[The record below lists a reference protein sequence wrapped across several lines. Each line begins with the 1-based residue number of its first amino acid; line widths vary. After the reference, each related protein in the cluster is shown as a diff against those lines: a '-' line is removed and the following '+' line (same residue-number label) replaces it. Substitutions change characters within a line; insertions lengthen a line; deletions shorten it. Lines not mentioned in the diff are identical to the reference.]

1 MIKRIDHVVVAV
13 RDLEAGI
20 QAWQKALG
28 LGEPSRRGA
37 DERVGYI
44 AAAFDL
50 PGGGF
55 LELIQP
61 TNPSGPVAR
70 RLERSGE
77 GVYLVALAV
86 DDLGAAV
93 ARLRQRGVDVIEDG
107 GQVFIH
113 PRAANGVLFQL
124 VQRAG

>member
-1 MIKRIDHVVVAV
+1 MIKRIDHVVAV
-13 RDLEAGI
+13 VGDLEAGI
-20 QAWQKALG
+20 RAWQNALG
-28 LGEPSRRGA
+28 LGEPSRRSA
-37 DERVGYI
+37 DTRAGYI

-61 TNPSGPVAR
+61 TDPAGPVAR
-70 RLERSGE
+70 RLERAGE

-86 DDLGAAV
+86 EDLGAAV
-93 ARLRQRGVDVIEDG
+93 ASLRTRGVQVIEDG

-113 PRAANGVLFQL
+113 PRSANGVLFQL
-124 VQRAG
+124 IQRAG

>member
-1 MIKRIDHVVVAV
+1 VIKRIDHVVVAV

-20 QAWQKALG
+20 QAWQRALG
-28 LGEPSRRGA
+28 LGEPSRRST
-37 DERVGYI
+37 DSRVGYT

-61 TNPSGPVAR
+61 IDSSGPVAR

-86 DDLGAAV
+86 EDLGSAV
-93 ARLRQRGVDVIEDG
+93 AQLRQRGVEVIEDG

-113 PRAANGVLFQL
+113 PRATNGVLFQL